1 MVWPR
6 VQCSFRNPLRRCRQ
20 PISGIRHWAL
30 RAHDEETRTSP
41 MRGISRL
48 LVAIAVAGC
57 TWPALGSLEVATAQV
72 PTKQIVLSEKQ
83 VERFIAAQTK
93 MAAAKA
99 EGEFDAIAREYGF
112 TGIEEH
118 DDVEANILLLFEG
131 FDPKSR
137 DFLQPPVQIKRLIEE
152 TRADKSLPE
161 DERKQALDELTEA
174 LKSAK
179 PIQYPTNVELIRKY
193 YDQLRAVLE

>member
-1 MVWPR
+1 
-6 VQCSFRNPLRRCRQ
+6 
-20 PISGIRHWAL
+20 
-30 RAHDEETRTSP
+30 